1 MSTPFQALGPNYL
14 IFSTDDSSNYQ
25 LTIDNTNS
33 IGNALLFANLD
44 SANVVYVSAGFD
56 SGATEADT
64 PPGSGVAVLP
74 GSTLILKINTAAATT
89 GPLYI
94 ASAST
99 GNANVIV
106 TPGNL

>member
-14 IFSTDDSSNYQ
+14 ISVAADSSNFQ
-25 LTIDNTNS
+25 IEIDNTNN
-33 IGNALLFANLD
+33 IGSALLFANLD

-56 SGATEADT
+56 QYATEADT

-74 GSTLILKINTAAATT
+74 LSTLILKINTNAAAT

-94 ASAST
+94 AAASA
-99 GNANVIV
+99 GEAQVVV
-106 TPGNL
+106 TPGAV

>member
-14 IFSTDDSSNYQ
+14 IAVTDDSSNYQ
-25 LTIDNTNS
+25 ISIDNTNY

-44 SANVVYVSAGFD
+44 SANVAYVNTGFSD
-56 SGATEADT
+56 TTEADT
-64 PPGSGVAVLP
+64 PPGHGVAVLP

-94 ASAST
+94 AAAAT
-99 GNANVIV
+99 GNATVIV